1 MTLWG
6 FFTVDLNT
14 MSWFFAVGILFFS
27 GRCYSILRM
36 IICCEKRK
44 ECHRLL
50 DLIHAMAYEEIS
62 HRMLEKRST
71 NSNRTC
77 NLY

>member
-1 MTLWG
+1 M
-6 FFTVDLNT
+6 FFCCCG
-14 MSWFFAVGILFFS
+14 AVFS
-27 GRCYSILRM
+27 GRSYRIFRL

-50 DLIHAMAYEEIS
+50 DLIHAMACDESS
-62 HRMLEKRST
+62 HRMLEERSA
-71 NSNRTC
+71 NPNITC